1 MRSRRGGGG
10 ERRSAPRGGRS
21 GGSSVGSGRG
31 GGGGAATGA
40 PGLASMQDGCGGV
53 GTRRSECGR
62 CGIGKGRW
70 VWSWRGGVTWR
81 KWRTWRG
88 GGGEEEGE
96 VGRCCGVEGSRRWES
111 ERQCR
116 LQHGKTGALHQV
128 CQPRFVFLLA
138 MRLWLAVYL
147 CTPPRMSRKAHSL
160 RSRGW
165 RIPSA
170 VAGGAGAFAA
180 VAG

>member
-1 MRSRRGGGG
+1 MQDCCGGG
-10 ERRSAPRGGRS
+10 
-21 GGSSVGSGRG
+21 
-31 GGGGAATGA
+31 
-40 PGLASMQDGCGGV
+40 

-70 VWSWRGGVTWR
+70 VWSWRGGITWR

-128 CQPRFVFLLA
+128 CQPRFVFC
-138 MRLWLAVYL
+138 WQCVCGWQ
-147 CTPPRMSRKAHSL
+147 CTCAPHHGC
-160 RSRGW
+160 RGR
-165 RIPSA
+165 RIPYA
-170 VAGGAGAFAA
+170 VAGGAFLPQSRVAQVRLPQSRVKHRGAGPFTARE
-180 VAG
+180 VVRTKKDNTCNNTTRT